1 MPSGS
6 KDASLLFI
14 TSINTS
20 DTFLVS
26 GAAGET
32 GVTLGIN
39 YPLKVAAFDPALPGC
54 ICPAA
59 DKFTA

>member
-32 GVTLGIN
+32 GV
-39 YPLKVAAFDPALPGC
+39 AL
-54 ICPAA
+54 A
-59 DKFTA
+59 DVYDVTGL